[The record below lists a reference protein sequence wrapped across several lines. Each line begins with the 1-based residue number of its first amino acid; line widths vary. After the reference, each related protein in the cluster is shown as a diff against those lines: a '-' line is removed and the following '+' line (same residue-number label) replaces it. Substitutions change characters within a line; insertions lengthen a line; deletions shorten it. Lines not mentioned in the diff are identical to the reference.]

1 MILIDTWL
9 DQRPSVII
17 LIRWRQ
23 KNLVV
28 TRLRK
33 NVTSYHI
40 LSDNTR
46 KYWCQHKIPW
56 LKFHKKKF
64 WKKNCGKGGGCIFT
78 DFKLHFNFKLYFCYK
93 MLLSFVKITLYWQTE
108 EYHHSES
115 SWLLSKVLTVL
126 TQFLR
131 RNF

>member
-1 MILIDTWL
+1 MILIYTWL

-46 KYWCQHKIPW
+46 KIDVSIKSLDLSSI
-56 LKFHKKKF
+56 
-64 WKKNCGKGGGCIFT
+64 KKNSEKKIAERWGGCIFT

-93 MLLSFVKITLYWQTE
+93 MLLSFVKITLFWQTE